1 MIDVLD
7 SARALLLIAV
17 ANVVPW
23 AAGRAM
29 PRRWSAPLD
38 CGVRFRDGERLL
50 GNHKTWRGLLLG
62 TLGCGLT
69 AMLTGPGFAVGA
81 GFGAL
86 SLTGDALSS
95 ALKRR
100 LRLAPGTEIPVLD
113 QLPEA
118 LLPSVVFAG
127 ALGLGAAEIIA
138 SALAFL
144 VLDVLVTR
152 VRQARPAGTR
162 DLGDG

>member
-1 MIDVLD
+1 MIDVLE
-7 SARALLLIAV
+7 SGRILLLIAV

-23 AAGRAM
+23 AAGRAI
-29 PRRWSAPLD
+29 PRRWAAPLD
-38 CGVRFRDGERLL
+38 FGVRFWDGERLL
-50 GNHKTWRGLLLG
+50 GAHKTWRGFLLG
-62 TLGCGLT
+62 TLGCGVT

-100 LRLAPGTEIPVLD
+100 LRLAPGAEIPGLD

-127 ALGLGAAEIIA
+127 AMGVGAAEIVA
-138 SALAFL
+138 SATAFL
-144 VLDVLVTR
+144 VLDILVTR
-152 VRQARPAGTR
+152 VRQWQPAGTQ
-162 DLGDG
+162 DPGDG